1 MPQRED
7 DAGNGS
13 EDSERCAESY
23 APPMLSTSSRS
34 PNPGTDARG
43 FRRKKAP
50 AITPIAKQMVPVTN
64 GWEYSSIS
72 TQCPFDG
79 GRRCI
84 QQLSRILTM
93 EAGMR

>member
-64 GWEYSSIS
+64 GWE
-72 TQCPFDG
+72 
-79 GRRCI
+79 
-84 QQLSRILTM
+84 
-93 EAGMR
+93 